1 MMHQK
6 ENWYSWLAQLFKE
19 FIAEKLNET
28 SYKIVDLY
36 ECENTGLKKAVIK
49 LSERHIQHK
58 NISEIVADDSL
69 IDGLDSKTVRTL
81 TYIATL
87 EKLTPDFSIV
97 IQKVDGKSD
106 EYILEL
112 KSRDGKIIHKNPV
125 ELCREKAMIASL
137 SPEDANRVGYLSGV
151 SETIKEFRLVN
162 NRNM

>member
-1 MMHQK
+1 MHQK
-6 ENWYSWLAQLFKE
+6 ESWYNWLGQMFKE
-19 FIAEKLNET
+19 FIAEKSKET
-28 SYKIVDLY
+28 TYKIVDLY

-97 IQKVDGKSD
+97 IQKVDGSLD

-112 KSRDGKIIHKNPV
+112 KSRDGKIIQKNPI
-125 ELCREKAMIASL
+125 ELSRDKALIARL
-137 SPEDANRVGYLSGV
+137 SPVDASRVGYLSGV
-151 SETIKEFRLVN
+151 SETAQEYKLLN
-162 NRNM
+162 NTTG